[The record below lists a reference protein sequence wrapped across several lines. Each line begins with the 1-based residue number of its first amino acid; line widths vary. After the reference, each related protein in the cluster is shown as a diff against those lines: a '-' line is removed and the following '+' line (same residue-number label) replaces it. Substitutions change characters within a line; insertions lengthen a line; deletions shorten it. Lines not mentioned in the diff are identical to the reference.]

1 MNPMGMIIGIV
12 AIVFGAKLIR
22 DRDRLRYGS
31 QARAAA
37 EANDALIAEVGR
49 LRGRVEVLER
59 LAIDKGARLSDEIE
73 QLRSLDDA
81 TVR

>member
-1 MNPMGMIIGIV
+1 MNPFEMVIGIV

-22 DRDRLRYGS
+22 DRNRLRFGPE
-31 QARAAA
+31 ARANA
-37 EANDALIAEVGR
+37 EANEALIAEVAR

-59 LAIDKGARLSDEIE
+59 IALDKGARLSDEIE
-73 QLRSLDDA
+73 QLRSMNDA